1 MDVDLA
7 KIFLPD
13 TPILEIV
20 LRGTVTYLALFA
32 MLRVIGKRQ
41 AGGVGVTDLLVI
53 VLIADAA
60 QNAMAGQYTSIGD
73 GLLLVFT
80 IIAWAWALDF
90 LGYRFPAIQ
99 RLIYPRPLM
108 LIEDG
113 RTLPQNLRSE
123 LLTTEELMSQ
133 LRAQGVADIAEVR
146 QAFLEG
152 SGQLTVVKRDGNG
165 GSGGGGG
172 GVAGAGPAPRPRPP
186 NPRSAPSCWTMAGA

>member
-13 TPILEIV
+13 TPLLEIV
-20 LRGTVTYLALFA
+20 LRGTVTYLALFV

-60 QNAMAGQYTSIGD
+60 QNSMAGQYTSVGD
-73 GLLLVFT
+73 GLILVFT
-80 IIAWAWALDF
+80 IMAWAWALDF

-99 RLIYPRPLM
+99 RLIYPPPML

-113 RTLPQNLRSE
+113 RTLPQNLRAQ
-123 LLTTEELMSQ
+123 LLTNDELMSQ

-146 QAFLEG
+146 QAVLEG
-152 SGQLTVVKRDGNG
+152 SGQLTVVKRDSGADG
-165 GSGGGGG
+165 GGGGG
-172 GVAGAGPAPRPRPP
+172 GVAGAGPA
-186 NPRSAPSCWTMAGA
+186 G